1 MSTTTVSQ
9 LSFGSVINPVGGSL
23 GDGSQTPMLAGR
35 GGDHL
40 VSEVH
45 GRFYQMAYRGNIFHA
60 RSPVAGSVIP
70 VNSATAQTFAV
81 LNPAGSNVN
90 LELLQVKIDISA
102 ISTSV
107 AAEIYLNAVNGTP
120 LAVIL
125 GGTCTVIAGGVQNA
139 FLVQGNNPKSTAYSA
154 VTSVSQADKHI
165 CGIGG
170 FDVIATSS
178 TQHITRNFDG
188 GVIVPQGTL
197 IFFTGTAAQTQIAH
211 IDVMYAEVPV

>member
-23 GDGSQTPMLAGR
+23 GDGSQTPMVSGR

-45 GRFYQMAYRGNIFHA
+45 GRFYHMAYRGNLFHA

-81 LNPAGSNVN
+81 LNPAGSGVN
-90 LELLQVKIDISA
+90 LEILQARVDISA
-102 ISTSV
+102 TSTYV

-125 GGTCTVIAGGVQNA
+125 GGTATIIAGGVQNCFA
-139 FLVQGNNPKSTAYSA
+139 LQGNNPKSAAYSA

-165 CGIGG
+165 CGLGA
-170 FDVIATSS
+170 FDVVTTGLGRNLI
-178 TQHITRNFDG
+178 RNFDG
-188 GVIVPQGTL
+188 GLIIPQGTI
-197 IFFTGTAAQTQIAH
+197 IFVTSTAAQTSIAH
-211 IDVMYAEVPV
+211 VEFMYAEVPA

>member
-23 GDGSQTPMLAGR
+23 GDGSQTPMVAGR

-45 GRFYQMAYRGNIFHA
+45 GRFYHMAYRGNVFHA
-60 RSPVAGSVIP
+60 RSPVAGSVVP

-81 LNPAGSNVN
+81 LNPAGSGVN
-90 LELLQVKIDISA
+90 LEILQARCDISA
-102 ISTSV
+102 TGTAVI
-107 AAEIYLNAVNGTP
+107 AEVYLNAVNGTP

-125 GGTCTVIAGGVQNA
+125 GGTCTVIAGGVTNA
-139 FLVQGNNPKSTAYSA
+139 FALQGNNPKSVAYSA
-154 VTSVSQADKHI
+154 VTSVSQADKHL

-170 FDVIATSS
+170 YTTTS
-178 TQHITRNFDG
+178 TTNGNLLRNFDG
-188 GVIVPQGTL
+188 GLIIPQGTI
-197 IFFTGTAAQTQIAH
+197 IFLTGTAAQTSIAH
-211 IDVMYAEVPV
+211 VEFMYAEVPA

>member
-1 MSTTTVSQ
+1 MATTTVSQ
-9 LSFGSVINPVGGSL
+9 LAFGSVINPVGGSL

-45 GRFYQMAYRGNIFHA
+45 GRFYHMTYRGNVFHA
-60 RSPVAGSVIP
+60 RTPVAGAVIP

-90 LELLQVKIDISA
+90 LEILQVGIDLSA
-102 ISTSV
+102 TSTYV
-107 AAEIYLNAVNGTP
+107 ASEIYLCAVNGTP

-125 GGTCTVIAGGVQNA
+125 GGTCTVISGGVQNA
-139 FLVQGNNPKSTAYSA
+139 FATQGNNPKSTAYSA

-165 CGIGG
+165 CGVGG
-170 FDVIATSS
+170 FDAVTTGAGN
-178 TQHITRNFDG
+178 HILRNFDG
-188 GVIVPQGTL
+188 GIIIPQGT
-197 IFFTGTAAQTQIAH
+197 IFFFTSTAAQTSIAH
-211 IDVMYAEVPV
+211 IDVKYAEVPI